1 MRTPDSAQYFRR
13 NYREKTSANSVQR
26 NTMDIAGCQIVQ
38 ASMRESFMLDM
49 RGTIGRRRQRRLFS
63 AAGLEYWSFRL
74 RR

>member
-1 MRTPDSAQYFRR
+1 
-13 NYREKTSANSVQR
+13 
-26 NTMDIAGCQIVQ
+26 MDIAGCQIVQ